1 MEIHDGSERVYHPP
15 EEWAAIHAKRA
26 AGRNR
31 TERLATLICG
41 SPDGRTNAVRM
52 FRLTQCSIWKA
63 RNKRMTNQAALGYMI
78 LAMKRKGYTEEQI
91 REVEGSMLYM
101 MDMKTEKEAEEEYR
115 KF

>member
-1 MEIHDGSERVYHPP
+1 
-15 EEWAAIHAKRA
+15 
-26 AGRNR
+26 
-31 TERLATLICG
+31 
-41 SPDGRTNAVRM
+41 
-52 FRLTQCSIWKA
+52 
-63 RNKRMTNQAALGYMI
+63 MTNQAALGYMI